1 MSTKMSTR
9 GSKKDKLS
17 NLNQQALEKGKD
29 LTQLSPTT
37 EVALLCSGSPL
48 SAHTTP
54 GFIPG
59 QTSGTQESITKVDL
73 EQVVS
78 SLETRLNSSLD
89 RKLDRLAEHLQKVS
103 STLVDN
109 AKQIKSILDTVTDH
123 TEAISWSDGKIV
135 ALEKSN
141 EAKNVLID
149 NLTQRLDRLESD
161 KRKYNIIVRGVDEQ
175 KHPNPYT
182 AINGLFV
189 DLGLSIDCD
198 DCDFIYRMGSRV
210 PVNQRPRPIMVKFLR
225 LRDKSDI
232 YKKVRNIAGLPAWK
246 GVSISDDMTPQET
259 NNQRDMRAVVAH
271 ARATGRNAKLKGKGV
286 EIDAKR
292 YTYSQLDQLPSN
304 LTLESAK
311 TVKVASGIA
320 FQSHHSFLSSLYPAK
335 FRYKNI
341 NYESAEQGFC
351 HQASVVS
358 NRPELAA
365 QILATCDPYTVKRLA
380 KPVQTNDRWTTVKL
394 KTLEEITH
402 AKFSQNDLLTR
413 KLIATGNSKLYLA
426 ITDTEFGVGQTL
438 AERDKI
444 GEQSPGQNIYGQL
457 LAKVREDLRLTN

>member
-198 DCDFIYRMGSRV
+198 DCDFIYRMGMFIVLVHSEAE
-210 PVNQRPRPIMVKFLR
+210 F
-225 LRDKSDI
+225 
-232 YKKVRNIAGLPAWK
+232 
-246 GVSISDDMTPQET
+246 
-259 NNQRDMRAVVAH
+259 
-271 ARATGRNAKLKGKGV
+271 
-286 EIDAKR
+286 
-292 YTYSQLDQLPSN
+292 
-304 LTLESAK
+304 
-311 TVKVASGIA
+311 
-320 FQSHHSFLSSLYPAK
+320 SFL
-335 FRYKNI
+335 
-341 NYESAEQGFC
+341 E
-351 HQASVVS
+351 
-358 NRPELAA
+358 
-365 QILATCDPYTVKRLA
+365 
-380 KPVQTNDRWTTVKL
+380 
-394 KTLEEITH
+394 
-402 AKFSQNDLLTR
+402 FSFLVYFVFVCLT
-413 KLIATGNSKLYLA
+413 GCF
-426 ITDTEFGVGQTL
+426 D
-438 AERDKI
+438 
-444 GEQSPGQNIYGQL
+444 
-457 LAKVREDLRLTN
+457 